1 MHQKRR
7 RYPFHPFRCNHAQC
21 PSSTHRILKEPEKL
35 SPQAIGAS
43 WPELE
48 DLEQELHSVEKS
60 ADTEQPDAINSE
72 DSVDDLLR
80 LFDGLHGK
88 EPGGDESFRLASRC
102 FTKATENWPWE
113 SSCVVQLQYLVT
125 LFDETIA
132 PGIPDCLK
140 ELITRAFRISMK
152 VAVDLLVLDESVR
165 DVDLR
170 KALSDATNVACAPT
184 NTWSESMQQRRECFA
199 LTKEG
204 HQVKIVRMT
213 LREDTVRIASL
224 PAEAVLG
231 FWAATHLE
239 LRYLTND
246 DEERYS
252 VQAHPTLLRNLIVQ
266 ALEYPIYISDVL
278 TVG

>member
-113 SSCVVQLQYLVT
+113 SSCVSIGLCSGKVPILQL
-125 LFDETIA
+125 
-132 PGIPDCLK
+132 
-140 ELITRAFRISMK
+140 
-152 VAVDLLVLDESVR
+152 LD
-165 DVDLR
+165 
-170 KALSDATNVACAPT
+170 K
-184 NTWSESMQQRRECFA
+184 CFF
-199 LTKEG
+199 
-204 HQVKIVRMT
+204 
-213 LREDTVRIASL
+213 S
-224 PAEAVLG
+224 
-231 FWAATHLE
+231 
-239 LRYLTND
+239 
-246 DEERYS
+246 
-252 VQAHPTLLRNLIVQ
+252 
-266 ALEYPIYISDVL
+266 SDVI
-278 TVG
+278 GA